1 MSKSTTPKQ
10 IARVNSIRDIFHRI
24 GKIVEPEFSEDEV
37 QMVFLN
43 EGYFSL
49 LGYSDI
55 GLNLKSE
62 VSIGNRRADYVTT
75 GQRFESDRP
84 ETTVYEFKNPDEK
97 LFSHK
102 KQLHDC
108 VNAINASYG
117 VLTNGQQF
125 ALYELSHSGINHV
138 VSFNIQEATDKEASV
153 ILRKLSSL
161 SVEEQELRTMA
172 RATAEAVADE
182 LPRKLWAHPGFSGPV
197 TETFAKYHAEFLFDE
212 LSTRR

>member
-1 MSKSTTPKQ
+1 MSKSTAHEQ
-10 IARVNSIRDIFHRI
+10 IARASGIRDIFHRI

-43 EGYFSL
+43 EGYFNL

-75 GQRFESDRP
+75 GQRFESDGL

-102 KQLHDC
+102 KQLHDY
-108 VNAINASYG
+108 VNAIDASYG
-117 VLTNGQQF
+117 VLTNGQRF
-125 ALYELSHSGINHV
+125 ALYEPSHSGINHV
-138 VSFNIQEATDKEASV
+138 VSFDIQEATDAEASV
-153 ILRKLSSL
+153 ILRTLSSL

-172 RATAEAVADE
+172 EATAEVVANE